1 MILCTTVIL
10 SPSTFSFILIKLF
23 SGPGPDVKHCVLLL
37 ILGHGL
43 EDL

>member
-10 SPSTFSFILIKLF
+10 TFSFILIKLF